1 MTYNI
6 TYFGAITI
14 NLTPG
19 DVVLNTTGSANGNVS
34 VANGTTPTP
43 TVTISGISGV
53 GTIGISITP
62 GTSSN
67 ASGNTDLGAGT
78 SQVFSTNSS
87 PYFSAIQDQIM
98 NEDDTL
104 KISIDALDDDG
115 DGLIYAFLSSN
126 SLSNSYFVENVLSV
140 VPDTN
145 WSGSSIVFIYVSDPY
160 QTASWTFSVDVL
172 PVNDVPQVSFQLSPI
187 TFNEDGEITFSLGE
201 LYPFIEDAESAD
213 SSLTITLESKSE
225 NITITEINDSTV
237 LIGAEEDWYGFDS
250 VTVNVFDGLLTT
262 SASFG
267 VNVLPVNDIPV
278 FVNLPD
284 KLTIE
289 HQEGITIEVFDF
301 VEDIE
306 TADTSLTMKIF
317 AENDSL
323 HYTYKKEMGE
333 LKLFAENGYKG
344 ETEINIIA
352 IDEEGDSTEV
362 FVLVEVSPQIT
373 GIEDLTGIPNE
384 YEVSQNYP
392 NPFNP
397 STKIRYGLP
406 NESKVYLVIYNILG
420 QEVVVLKNTTQGA
433 GYHEVEWDASSLSSG
448 VYIYRLTA
456 ESANGDKQEFVK
468 IKKMILLK

>member
-1 MTYNI
+1 M
-6 TYFGAITI
+6 
-14 NLTPG
+14 
-19 DVVLNTTGSANGNVS
+19 
-34 VANGTTPTP
+34 
-43 TVTISGISGV
+43 
-53 GTIGISITP
+53 
-62 GTSSN
+62 
-67 ASGNTDLGAGT
+67 
-78 SQVFSTNSS
+78 
-87 PYFSAIQDQIM
+87 
-98 NEDDTL
+98 
-104 KISIDALDDDG
+104 
-115 DGLIYAFLSSN
+115 
-126 SLSNSYFVENVLSV
+126 
-140 VPDTN
+140 
-145 WSGSSIVFIYVSDPY
+145 
-160 QTASWTFSVDVL
+160 
-172 PVNDVPQVSFQLSPI
+172 
-187 TFNEDGEITFSLGE
+187 
-201 LYPFIEDAESAD
+201 
-213 SSLTITLESKSE
+213 
-225 NITITEINDSTV
+225 
-237 LIGAEEDWYGFDS
+237 
-250 VTVNVFDGLLTT
+250 FDGLLTT